1 MEKPSIVKSRID
13 CGRSLLHNRGDPT
26 AGEARRD
33 TIADSLRPETLEEPE
48 GSSVERDAKTEDLLL
63 AGLDRYFAGDY
74 HQAIHI
80 WTRVLFLDRGHTRAR
95 AYIERA
101 RSALAEQQ
109 RESEE
114 LLHSGVAA
122 LDRGEIDL
130 ARHLLTS
137 SVDRGGPQE
146 LALPI
151 LARLNR
157 LEAAV
162 SAVESAQHPA
172 AARLAA
178 GNAPTPTPVRSNRW
192 RLPVIVTCAAALG
205 AVTFLLGGDLDW
217 PGFSE
222 GASSSAVGPTQPRE
236 EALPLAQPGEIA
248 LKRAR
253 RLFSTGHPVDA
264 LRSLDSIRSTD
275 PIRGDADRLRADIQ
289 RALLRFI
296 VPPPPD
302 SGR

>member
-1 MEKPSIVKSRID
+1 MS
-13 CGRSLLHNRGDPT
+13 
-26 AGEARRD
+26 
-33 TIADSLRPETLEEPE
+33 DSLRSEPLKVPE
-48 GSSVERDAKTEDLLL
+48 GPGVERDAKTEDLLL

-74 HQAIHI
+74 HEAINV

-130 ARHLLTS
+130 ARRLLTS

-146 LALPI
+146 LALPS

-162 SAVESAQHPA
+162 SAVESAQRPVAARPA
-172 AARLAA
+172 AGRQPALAPAR
-178 GNAPTPTPVRSNRW
+178 SSHW
-192 RLPVIVTCAAALG
+192 RLLIVTFAAALA
-205 AVTFLLGGDLDW
+205 AVIFLLQNQLDL
-217 PGFSE
+217 PSLST
-222 GASSSAVGPTQPRE
+222 GASSAAVRSTQPRD
-236 EALPLAQPGEIA
+236 EALPLTQPGEIA

-253 RLFSTGHPVDA
+253 RLFTTGHPIDA
-264 LRSLDSIRSTD
+264 LRSLDSIRRTD
-275 PIRGDADRLRADIQ
+275 PVRGDADRLRADIQ
-289 RALLRFI
+289 RELLRF
-296 VPPPPD
+296 VAPPSSD

>member
-1 MEKPSIVKSRID
+1 MSDSSREPL
-13 CGRSLLHNRGDPT
+13 S
-26 AGEARRD
+26 
-33 TIADSLRPETLEEPE
+33 PE
-48 GSSVERDAKTEDLLL
+48 GQGVEHDARTEDLLL
-63 AGLDRYFAGDY
+63 TGLDHYFAGDY
-74 HQAIHI
+74 HQAVNV

-130 ARHLLTS
+130 ARRLLTS

-162 SAVESAQHPA
+162 SAVEAAQRPVAAKPVAGRAPASAPE
-172 AARLAA
+172 
-178 GNAPTPTPVRSNRW
+178 RSRHW
-192 RLPVIVTCAAALG
+192 GLLLVTFAAAL
-205 AVTFLLGGDLDW
+205 AAMTFFLRDGIDL
-217 PGFSE
+217 PSFST
-222 GASSSAVGPTQPRE
+222 GASSAVIAPTQPG
-236 EALPLAQPGEIA
+236 EALPLAQPGAIA

-253 RLFSTGHPVDA
+253 RLFATGHLSDA
-264 LRSLDSIRSTD
+264 LRSLDSIRRTD
-275 PIRGDADRLRADIQ
+275 PVRGDADRLRADIQ
-289 RALLRFI
+289 RELLRDVI
-296 VPPPPD
+296 SPSAD
-302 SGR
+302 AGR